1 MSDVIGKSP
10 KSKTKF
16 ISFVRQIVTNN
27 MNGQRL
33 YKHVVNPESITSV
46 EQIESYV
53 LMLGNKKEQKDFF
66 EIIQEQENSFT
77 PVMDTLFAFSRKND
91 STWYQQNIA

>member
-33 YKHVVNPESITSV
+33 YKHVVNPENIHSP
-46 EQIESYV
+46 EQVESYA
-53 LMLGNKKEQKDFF
+53 LTLGNETEQKQFF
-66 EIIQEQENSFT
+66 ELIQEQENSFT
-77 PVMDTLFAFSRKND
+77 PVMDAVFAFSRKND
-91 STWYQQNIA
+91 TAWYQQNIA